1 MRDRI
6 CVASLRRLISA
17 TGLSRIGDAI
27 RIFALTLWVYARTGH
42 SGPAIAALTLAQALP
57 AVAVGVSAGALV
69 DRHSRRLI
77 LTRAAA
83 AECLVTCLLIL
94 AVVLGNVVLAV
105 ALVAVGAAL
114 DTLETIAAR
123 TWLPSLVE
131 PERLQSANAQWEVTE
146 QVAFLFGPAAAAV
159 LYATVGVQPALL
171 IDAASFIALGAIA
184 ATIPLRL
191 AQVAAQ
197 LPVAEP
203 EAIDGDT
210 RDPKAGGVA
219 QASVVA
225 GFRYVAVR
233 PVLVLLMGSASLAA
247 LAAGIN
253 NTAMIF
259 FITEALKRRPELLA
273 ALPTVNGIAQIAAG
287 GAVIA
292 LARRQPLHLTLRA
305 GAALMA
311 TGALMIAVAPSL
323 TILVLGVVIT
333 SLGNAPLNI
342 GLMTFEQQTV
352 EVGMLGR
359 VRGAQQSLGNG
370 SFALGSILVGAL
382 VATSGPRSL
391 LFVSLGANLLMWLL
405 LEAGPVR
412 SLR

>member
-1 MRDRI
+1 M
-6 CVASLRRLISA
+6 
-17 TGLSRIGDAI
+17 
-27 RIFALTLWVYARTGH
+27 
-42 SGPAIAALTLAQALP
+42 
-57 AVAVGVSAGALV
+57 
-69 DRHSRRLI
+69 
-77 LTRAAA
+77 
-83 AECLVTCLLIL
+83 
-94 AVVLGNVVLAV
+94 
-105 ALVAVGAAL
+105 
-114 DTLETIAAR
+114 
-123 TWLPSLVE
+123 
-131 PERLQSANAQWEVTE
+131 
-146 QVAFLFGPAAAAV
+146 AFLFGPAAAAV
-159 LYATVGVQPALL
+159 LYATVGVAPALL

-191 AQVAAQ
+191 ARVAARP
-197 LPVAEP
+197 PVAEP
-203 EAIDGDT
+203 EAVDRVPRSGESGGT
-210 RDPKAGGVA
+210 STAGVI
-219 QASVVA
+219 A
-225 GFRYVAVR
+225 GLRYIAAR
-233 PVLVLLMGSASLAA
+233 PALGLLMGSAGLAA

-253 NTAMIF
+253 NTVMIF
-259 FITEALKRRPELLA
+259 FVTEALKRRPELLA
-273 ALPTVNGIAQIAAG
+273 ALPTANGIAQIAAG

-305 GAALMA
+305 GAGLMA